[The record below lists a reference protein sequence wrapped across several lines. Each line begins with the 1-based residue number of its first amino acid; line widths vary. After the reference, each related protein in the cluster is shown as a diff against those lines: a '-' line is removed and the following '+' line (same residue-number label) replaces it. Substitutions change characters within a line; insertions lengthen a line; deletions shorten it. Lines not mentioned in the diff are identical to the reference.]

1 LLGMVRENVDKVN
14 QTTWD
19 LIVLDEAHVIKKHT
33 NKIYQIMLQVKAT
46 RRILLTATPI
56 MNNLTVSLSSR
67 MRISHTY

>member
-1 LLGMVRENVDKVN
+1 MVRENVDKVN

-46 RRILLTATPI
+46 RRMLLTATPI

-67 MRISHTY
+67 MRISYSY